1 MKFNKIIFILM
12 IAATIIFAGMI
23 GSSYAYYTL
32 TDTSIDITTGNVT
45 NGFSI
50 VFSDNNYVNVKTGV
64 PLNDDQVIES
74 AKANMFSII
83 PNASALNGYDAYV
96 NVSLINV
103 KIDDALKVSDFKY
116 SLICNDSNSYESTI
130 GSGDGTSLSTGTDV
144 LLGGLNTI
152 NGSLNINTNYQCYF
166 RVWIANKADT
176 SQNELMNKSFSALLK
191 VNTIMRKQ

>member
-23 GSSYAYYTL
+23 GSSYAYYAL
-32 TDTSIDITTGNVT
+32 TDTSIDVTTGNVT

-144 LLGGLNTI
+144 LLGSLNTI

>member
-32 TDTSIDITTGNVT
+32 TDTSIDVTTGNVT

-64 PLNDDQVIES
+64 PLDDDQVIES

-83 PNASALNGYDAYV
+83 PNASVLNGYDAYV

-103 KIDDALKVSDFKY
+103 RIDDALKVSDFKY

>member
-74 AKANMFSII
+74 AKANIFSII

-103 KIDDALKVSDFKY
+103 RIDDALKVSDFKY

-144 LLGGLNTI
+144 LLGNLNTI

>member
-1 MKFNKIIFILM
+1 M

-103 KIDDALKVSDFKY
+103 RIDDALKVSDFKY

-176 SQNELMNKSFSALLK
+176 SQNELMDKKFSALLK

>member
-32 TDTSIDITTGNVT
+32 TDTSIDVTTGNV

-64 PLNDDQVIES
+64 PLNDDQVIGS

-83 PNASALNGYDAYV
+83 PNASSLNGYDAYV
-96 NVSLINV
+96 NISLINV
-103 KIDDALKVSDFKY
+103 KIDYALKVSDFKY

>member
-74 AKANMFSII
+74 AKANIFSII

-103 KIDDALKVSDFKY
+103 RIDDALKVSDFKY

>member
-74 AKANMFSII
+74 AKANIFSII

-103 KIDDALKVSDFKY
+103 RIDDALKVSDFKY

-144 LLGGLNTI
+144 LLGNLNTI

-176 SQNELMNKSFSALLK
+176 SQNELMNTSFSALLK

>member
-1 MKFNKIIFILM
+1 M

-32 TDTSIDITTGNVT
+32 TDTSIDVTTGNVT

-64 PLNDDQVIES
+64 PLDDDQVIES
-74 AKANMFSII
+74 AKANIFSII

-103 KIDDALKVSDFKY
+103 RIDDALKVSDFKY
-116 SLICNDSNSYESTI
+116 SLICNDSNNYESTI

>member
-74 AKANMFSII
+74 AKANIFSII

-152 NGSLNINTNYQCYF
+152 NGSLNINTSYQCYF

>member
-103 KIDDALKVSDFKY
+103 RIDDALKVSDFKY

-176 SQNELMNKSFSALLK
+176 SQNELMDKKFSALLK

>member
-116 SLICNDSNSYESTI
+116 SLICNDSNNYESTI

-144 LLGGLNTI
+144 LLGSLNTI

-176 SQNELMNKSFSALLK
+176 SQNELMNKNFSALLK

>member
-103 KIDDALKVSDFKY
+103 RIDDALKVSDFKY
-116 SLICNDSNSYESTI
+116 SLICNDSNNYESTI

-144 LLGGLNTI
+144 LLGSLNTI

>member
-103 KIDDALKVSDFKY
+103 RIDDALKVSDFKY

-144 LLGGLNTI
+144 LLGSLNTI

>member
-1 MKFNKIIFILM
+1 MIFVLVIATSIIFV
-12 IAATIIFAGMI
+12 GMI

-74 AKANMFSII
+74 AKANIFSII

>member
-32 TDTSIDITTGNVT
+32 TDTSIDVTTGNVT

-64 PLNDDQVIES
+64 PLDDDQVIES
-74 AKANMFSII
+74 AKANIFSII
-83 PNASALNGYDAYV
+83 PNASALNDYDAYV

-116 SLICNDSNSYESTI
+116 SLICNDSNNYESTI

>member
-32 TDTSIDITTGNVT
+32 TDTSIDVTTGNVT

-64 PLNDDQVIES
+64 PLNDDQVIKS

-103 KIDDALKVSDFKY
+103 RIDDALKVSDFKY
-116 SLICNDSNSYESTI
+116 SLICNDSNNYESTI

-144 LLGGLNTI
+144 LLGSLNNI
-152 NGSLNINTNYQCYF
+152 NGSLNINTSYQCYF

>member
-32 TDTSIDITTGNVT
+32 TDTSIDVTTGNV

-64 PLNDDQVIES
+64 PLNDDQVIGS

-83 PNASALNGYDAYV
+83 PNASSLNGYDAYV
-96 NVSLINV
+96 NISLINV
-103 KIDDALKVSDFKY
+103 KIDYALKVSDFKY
-116 SLICNDSNSYESTI
+116 SLICKDSNNYESTI

-144 LLGGLNTI
+144 LLGSLNTI
-152 NGSLNINTNYQCYF
+152 DGSLNINTSYQCYF

-191 VNTIMRKQ
+191 VNTIMRK

>member
-50 VFSDNNYVNVKTGV
+50 VFSDNNYVNVKMGV

-103 KIDDALKVSDFKY
+103 RIDDALKVSDFKY

>member
-74 AKANMFSII
+74 AKANIFSII

-103 KIDDALKVSDFKY
+103 RIDDALKVSDFKY

-144 LLGGLNTI
+144 LLGSLNTI

>member
-103 KIDDALKVSDFKY
+103 RIDDALKVSDFKY

>member
-74 AKANMFSII
+74 AKANIFSII

>member
-103 KIDDALKVSDFKY
+103 RIDDALKVSDFKY
-116 SLICNDSNSYESTI
+116 SLICNDSNNYESTI

-144 LLGGLNTI
+144 LLGSLNTI
-152 NGSLNINTNYQCYF
+152 NGSLNINTSYQCYF

>member
-74 AKANMFSII
+74 AKAC
-83 PNASALNGYDAYV
+83 
-96 NVSLINV
+96 
-103 KIDDALKVSDFKY
+103 K
-116 SLICNDSNSYESTI
+116 
-130 GSGDGTSLSTGTDV
+130 
-144 LLGGLNTI
+144 
-152 NGSLNINTNYQCYF
+152 
-166 RVWIANKADT
+166 
-176 SQNELMNKSFSALLK
+176 
-191 VNTIMRKQ
+191 

>member
-32 TDTSIDITTGNVT
+32 TDTSIDVTTGNVT

-64 PLNDDQVIES
+64 PLDDDQVIES
-74 AKANMFSII
+74 AKANIFSII

-103 KIDDALKVSDFKY
+103 RIDDALKVSDFKY
-116 SLICNDSNSYESTI
+116 SLICNDSNNYESTI

>member
-83 PNASALNGYDAYV
+83 PNASSLNGYDAYV
-96 NVSLINV
+96 NISLINV
-103 KIDDALKVSDFKY
+103 KIDYALKVSDFKY

-144 LLGGLNTI
+144 LLGSLNTI

>member
-12 IAATIIFAGMI
+12 IAATIMFAGMI

-83 PNASALNGYDAYV
+83 PNASVLNGYDAYV

-103 KIDDALKVSDFKY
+103 RIDDALKVSDFKY
-116 SLICNDSNSYESTI
+116 SLICNDSNNYESTI

-144 LLGGLNTI
+144 LLGNLNTI

>member
-103 KIDDALKVSDFKY
+103 RIDDALKVSDFKY

-144 LLGGLNTI
+144 LLGSLNNI

>member
-103 KIDDALKVSDFKY
+103 RIDDALKVSDFKY
-116 SLICNDSNSYESTI
+116 SLICNDSNNYESTI

>member
-116 SLICNDSNSYESTI
+116 SLICNDSNNYESTI

-144 LLGGLNTI
+144 LLGSLNTI
-152 NGSLNINTNYQCYF
+152 NGSLNINTIYQCYF

>member
-74 AKANMFSII
+74 AKANIFSII

-116 SLICNDSNSYESTI
+116 SLICNDSNNYESTI